1 MKKRIA
7 LFIASVL
14 AISVAPNAYATY
26 DSNTGGRITNV
37 LTYDDGHFLISLD
50 PMPVGPCSNYFI
62 VGADVP
68 VDARQMLLSRALTAY
83 AKGETIPIGYD
94 GHTCVNGWFRVHRI
108 G

>member
-1 MKKRIA
+1 MKKKAASLVA
-7 LFIASVL
+7 LAL
-14 AISVAPNAYATY
+14 TTAIAPNAYATY
-26 DSNTGGRITNV
+26 DSNTVGRITNV
-37 LTYDDGHFLISLD
+37 LTYDDGHFLVSLD
-50 PMPVGPCSNYFI
+50 PMPAGPCSNYFI
-62 VGADVP
+62 VGTDVA